1 MSDVPPASA
10 NSRFPLPR
18 CGRVALAAVDPPDTD
33 EATPVWSDVIPLGDD
48 RVGLVVADTGHH
60 AVPVAQLRRLMAEA
74 LGGER
79 SPVRALEALDRC
91 VAGRPG
97 PPVDGAAQC
106 AVLDGATGTLLWS
119 GAGPRAPLVV
129 GPAGGRLLTGGDG
142 PAFGRADQRF
152 RQAEE
157 TLEAGTTV
165 VLGFPGAGDD
175 LAACAARHHD
185 LAPDDLAAAL
195 LAGTGAGAAP
205 VLLLARLIPAPLAER
220 LPADPR
226 RLSAV
231 RRRLGAWSAQAAL
244 SDDTTADL
252 QLMLSEAAT
261 NSVEHAYRDGPP
273 GEFAYSV
280 RRRDDGAIR
289 VEVQDFGRWRP
300 PPADPGYRGRGLAVI
315 HNLADEVTFE
325 VGESGTRIAFTVPD
339 DPTPLA
345 QRGAAPG
352 AAQWWTTGSGHA
364 R

>member
-10 NSRFPLPR
+10 NGRFPLPR
-18 CGRVALAAVDPPDTD
+18 CSRVALAAVAPPDTD
-33 EATPVWSDVIPLGDD
+33 QASRPVWTDVIPLGDD
-48 RVGLVVADTGHH
+48 RVGMVVADAGHD
-60 AVPVAQLRRLMAEA
+60 AVPVAQLRRLVAEA

-79 SPVRALEALDRC
+79 SPARALEALDEC
-91 VAGRPG
+91 VSRRPG

-106 AVLDGATGTLLWS
+106 AVLDGAAGTLLWS

-129 GPAGGRLLTGGDG
+129 GPDGGRLLAGGDG
-142 PAFGRADQRF
+142 PRLGRAHRRF
-152 RQAEE
+152 GQAEE
-157 TLEAGTTV
+157 TVEAGTTV
-165 VLGFPGAGDD
+165 VLGFPGAGED
-175 LAACAARHHD
+175 LAARAARHHA

-195 LAGTGAGAAP
+195 LAGTGAGPAP

-226 RLSAV
+226 RLPAV

-273 GEFAYSV
+273 GEFRYPV
-280 RRRDDGAIR
+280 HRRDDGAIR
-289 VEVQDFGRWRP
+289 VEVQD
-300 PPADPGYRGRGLAVI
+300 
-315 HNLADEVTFE
+315 T
-325 VGESGTRIAFTVPD
+325 FTVPD
-339 DPTPLA
+339 DPPPLA
-345 QRGAAPG
+345 QRSAAPG
-352 AAQWWTTGSGHA
+352 AAQWWPAGSGHA